1 MAGLGTRFSH
11 AGYKKIKPLI
21 KVLDK
26 SMIEIVLDNL
36 IPHKSKID
44 KVILIIN
51 REINQDDQFKTL
63 IKNYK
68 QKIELRV
75 LNNVSR
81 GPADS
86 VYMARDLILLDEP
99 VTIANCDQYLFTD
112 MKQFYQNLSEPD
124 KDGIIIT
131 MQDNHPKWSYA
142 AIDPETNLVTSVVEK
157 KVISTYA
164 TVGVY
169 GFRKARDL
177 IEAIEESFRKGETVN
192 NEYYVGPM
200 YNYLIAKNSKIHIY
214 NLGELGIKFFGLGTP
229 DDLKIFQDY
238 VNNEKIKL

>member
-1 MAGLGTRFSH
+1 MQLVIPMAGLGTRFSH

-36 IPHKSKID
+36 IPQKSKID

-51 REINQDDQFKTL
+51 REIDQDDQFKTL

-142 AIDPETNLVTSVVEK
+142 KVNELGLVTEVAEK
-157 KVISTYA
+157 KPISDDA
-164 TVGVY
+164 TVGIYYWKHGSDFIKYAEQMIEKDIRVNGEFY
-169 GFRKARDL
+169 TCPVFN
-177 IEAIEESFRKGETVN
+177 EAIGDGKQVYTTTVN
-192 NEYYVGPM
+192 KM
-200 YNYLIAKNSKIHIY
+200 W
-214 NLGELGIKFFGLGTP
+214 GIGTP
-229 DDLKIFQDY
+229 EDLNYYLLNK
-238 VNNEKIKL
+238 